1 MSPPMASPPA
11 SVIPDVSLPLFS
23 LYFFLFFMFPALS
36 PFFPLFLCSS
46 RLRHARPSTNLSPP
60 LGPRMAFSTGLPA
73 CPHLSFHVSHFAR
86 GPYFSPVWPSLH
98 LHVASL
104 TFTASVSSHRC
115 LCLGWCLC
123 PSLSQLPHPVHPALG
138 SPSLVPSQ
146 VITPSWAGGSS

>member
-1 MSPPMASPPA
+1 MASPPA

-60 LGPRMAFSTGLPA
+60 LGPRMAFSTGLTA

-115 LCLGWCLC
+115 LCLGRCLC